1 MRGEGPRGGGFALD
15 SRKIPKVDYS
25 PAGGNVDHP
34 ELLGDECEVDRLD
47 GKTFTLLALTIAISE
62 STNLN
67 ISEEG
72 RLQFWTRCQS
82 NDPHTWFSLL
92 SFLLK

>member
-1 MRGEGPRGGGFALD
+1 MQLQHKKYPLPKFAEEERESGL
-15 SRKIPKVDYS
+15 K
-25 PAGGNVDHP
+25 PAGSNVDHP

-47 GKTFTLLALTIAISE
+47 GKTFTLLALNNAISQ

-67 ISEEG
+67 ISQEG
-72 RLQFWTRCQS
+72 RVQFWTRCQS